1 MHGESGQS
9 LRKSPKEE
17 SRENKVW
24 ASEMVPRQDSR
35 SKGDWPLLSPY
46 FSSELCEPVAQEE
59 VGLDKT
65 MYQDRITYKMG

>member
-9 LRKSPKEE
+9 LRKSPKEG
-17 SRENKVW
+17 SRGNKVW

-35 SKGDWPLLSPY
+35 SKRDWLLLSPY
-46 FSSELCEPVAQEE
+46 LSSELCESVAQEE

-65 MYQDRITYKMG
+65 IYQDRITYKMG